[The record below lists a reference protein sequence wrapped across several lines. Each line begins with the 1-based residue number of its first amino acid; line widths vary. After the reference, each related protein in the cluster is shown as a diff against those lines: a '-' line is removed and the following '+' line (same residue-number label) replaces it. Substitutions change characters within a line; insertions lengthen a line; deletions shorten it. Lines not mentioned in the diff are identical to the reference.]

1 MAVEVGIAGE
11 RYFEVLSGLSEGD
24 EVVTGPYSAVREIE
38 DGDRVVLQDD
48 AEDDD
53 GWSFSLSIGS

>member
-1 MAVEVGIAGE
+1 MVA
-11 RYFEVLSGLSEGD
+11 EGD

-48 AEDDD
+48 ADDDD
-53 GWSFSLSIGS
+53 GWSFSISIGS